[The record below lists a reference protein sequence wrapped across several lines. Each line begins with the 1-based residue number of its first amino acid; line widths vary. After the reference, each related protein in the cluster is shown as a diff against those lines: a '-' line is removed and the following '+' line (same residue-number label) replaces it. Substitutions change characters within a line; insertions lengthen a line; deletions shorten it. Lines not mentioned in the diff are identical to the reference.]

1 MDEKQD
7 YINKQYE
14 KKFDKIEQ
22 RFDKIENR
30 IDKLEN
36 KMDSFELSMK
46 EQTIILN
53 QIKADLDSRKARNE
67 KNMNDIIMKIIL
79 VALSGGLGII
89 GTALFK

>member
-1 MDEKQD
+1 
-7 YINKQYE
+7 
-14 KKFDKIEQ
+14 
-22 RFDKIENR
+22 
-30 IDKLEN
+30 
-36 KMDSFELSMK
+36 MK

-53 QIKADLDSRKARNE
+53 QIKADLDSRKQRNE